1 MKFIELLAE
10 RINRDVNVQA
20 LTRLIMILVIVWL
33 LRATDVVWM
42 SFLQKGWH
50 IIRPFF
56 LGFIIAYVLQPLI
69 RKLEGYKISR
79 KLIIPVVYI
88 LLLVI
93 IGWLVFT
100 IIPLLYS
107 RLSSFLLSLI
117 NGVNSAYSAYVNFAD
132 SDVPLWI
139 QRLISET
146 INTLRT
152 TMSLVPQLSS
162 VSTVLTD
169 AANVFTITI
178 LTLIISM
185 YMCSSWEKIKES
197 IYAIARRFG
206 NPMIRNIQA
215 VDREIGGYIR
225 SLLVLMAVKFV
236 EYSIMYYLVGHKD
249 WVLVALLTAIGLI
262 VPYIGPMIGNAVGI
276 LTALSLPTRN
286 IVILLICIVALSQVD
301 AYIIE
306 PLIHSRNV
314 KISPIWAL
322 FSIYAGGILAGG
334 WGVMLGIPTYLAVR
348 TIVRLNRQEV

>member
-1 MKFIELLAE
+1 MKFLESIAD
-10 RINRDVNVQA
+10 RINKDVNVQ
-20 LTRLIMILVIVWL
+20 LLMRVILILLVVWL

-42 SFLQKGWH
+42 AFLNKGWR

-69 RKLEGYKISR
+69 RKLETYKISR
-79 KLIIPVVYI
+79 KIIIPVVYI
-88 LLLVI
+88 VLLVL

-107 RLSSFLLSLI
+107 RLSSFILSMI
-117 NGVNSAYSAYVNFAD
+117 NGVNSAYSAYVGFSD

-139 QRLISET
+139 QRMISEMV
-146 INTLRT
+146 NTLRT

-162 VSTVLTD
+162 VSTVLSD

-185 YMCSSWEKIKES
+185 YMCSGWENIREG
-197 IYAIARRFG
+197 IYRIARRGG

-215 VDREIGGYIR
+215 VDREIGSYIR
-225 SLLVLMAVKFV
+225 SLLVLMLVKFV
-236 EYSIMYYLVGHKD
+236 EYSIMYYLVGHQD
-249 WVLVALLTAIGLI
+249 WLLVALLTAMGLI

-276 LTALSLPTRN
+276 LTALSLPPRN
-286 IVILLICIVALSQVD
+286 IVILIICIVALSQVD

-306 PLIHSRNV
+306 PMIHSRNV

-334 WGVMLGIPTYLAVR
+334 WGVMLGIPAYLAVR
-348 TIVRLNRQEV
+348 AILRLNHTEV